1 MGRTIDHEHAGA
13 IILAALGRHGTVGLA
28 LAEAG
33 VSRRWAGRR
42 RRADPKFD
50 SAWRAARAAGKA
62 ALAPAAVDAVARA
75 ELVPPGLVLSGSSGK
90 NTLQLRRERADRFT
104 SAKRAQFLVMLR
116 ATCNVRTAA
125 AAGAVTQ
132 GGAYHHYH
140 ADAVFR
146 RQWDEALVEGRVHLE
161 MAMLGAGRALFEPPP
176 EPPVAPI
183 ATPPVTGMDA
193 KLALQLLQL
202 HGSRRP
208 KGSGI
213 KPADVEA
220 TRREI
225 MAKVAA
231 IKAARGRASGEGGAA
246 DAR

>member
-1 MGRTIDHEHAGA
+1 MGRTIDHERVGA
-13 IILAALGRHGTVGLA
+13 VVLAALRRHGTVGLA

-42 RRADPKFD
+42 RRGDPVFD
-50 SAWRAARAAGKA
+50 AAWQAARTAGKA
-62 ALAPAAVDAVARA
+62 ALAPAAVDAAARA
-75 ELVPPGLVLSGSSGK
+75 ERVPPGMVLSGSSGK
-90 NTLQLRRERADRFT
+90 NTLQLRRERPDRFT
-104 SAKRAQFLVMLR
+104 SAKRAQFLNMLR

-146 RQWDEALVEGRVHLE
+146 REWDEALAEGRVHLE
-161 MAMLGAGRALFEPPP
+161 MALLGAGRALFEPSDLSV
-176 EPPVAPI
+176 EFGE
-183 ATPPVTGMDA
+183 TPPVTGMDA

-208 KGSGI
+208 KGSGV

-225 MAKVAA
+225 LAKVAA
-231 IKAARGRASGEGGAA
+231 IKAARAREGGDGVAI
-246 DAR
+246 